1 MEAQRLNSRTRYDM
15 EMMKEI
21 GMCKGIENY
30 SRVLSGRPAGSR
42 PFCLMDYFPSDFV
55 TIIDESHVTI
65 PQLGGMYEGDRA
77 RKEMLVAHGFRL
89 PSCLDNRPLK
99 FHEVEKILKQRIY
112 VSATPGP
119 YERKDCRGACGGTDH
134 PSDGYY

>member
-1 MEAQRLNSRTRYDM
+1 
-15 EMMKEI
+15 MK
-21 GMCKGIENY
+21 
-30 SRVLSGRPAGSR
+30 A
-42 PFCLMDYFPSDFV
+42 
-55 TIIDESHVTI
+55 HVTI

-119 YERKDCRGACGGTDH
+119 MNVKMPAGMWLSRSSVRRG
-134 PSDGYY
+134 SLILLFL